1 MLKKSDIP
9 NLPGKTVIITH
20 TNKTYEIISAS
31 VVRWAGLVAVLRDAG
46 GEERKLVIHN
56 SVWDPERDAYILD

>member
-31 VVRWAGLVAVLRDAG
+31 VVRWAGLVAVLRDAE
-46 GEERKLVIHN
+46 GEERKIAIHT
-56 SVWDPERDAYILD
+56 SVWDPQRNAYIL

>member
-1 MLKKSDIP
+1 MLKKTDIP

-31 VVRWAGLVAVLRDAG
+31 VVRWAGLVAVLRDAN

-56 SVWDPERDAYILD
+56 SVWDPQRNAYILE